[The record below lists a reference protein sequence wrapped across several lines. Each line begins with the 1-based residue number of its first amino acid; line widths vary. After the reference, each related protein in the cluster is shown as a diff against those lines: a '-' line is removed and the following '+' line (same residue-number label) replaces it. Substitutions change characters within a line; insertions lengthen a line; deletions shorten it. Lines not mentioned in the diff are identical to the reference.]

1 MEKSKS
7 ENFWNTKNKRKFVE
21 SRMNLTYDDWQ
32 WVYAEVEGN
41 VAARIGRQSGKSEGE
56 AMRLGLFSLEYEPPK
71 PGLHLLITGGV
82 ERQAYE
88 LFMKVRRFIEAVAP
102 SAIKGRPTMRKLELK
117 SGFTILSLPAGRD
130 GAGLRN
136 YACAKIAVDEAH
148 YVPDEVFVAIEPMLI
163 TTQGTL
169 DLMSTTRGD
178 KGFFRRA
185 FDKDSGYTTFHYKT
199 REVLNDRKICNSW
212 TVAQKEFALKFVD
225 ERQRIMTKNQF
236 KQEYE
241 AEFLDSLQAFFP
253 NSLVSPLMKLD
264 PKTPQEF
271 KRYVEGQDVAGWGAD
286 DGAYI
291 TMEMMRNNHME
302 MRDILVTEETSTRET
317 IKIMRERLRKW
328 KQKQW
333 IMDSGAGGGGGAIFD
348 LLVDDREFRNKI
360 VGINN
365 ASKTVDHKSGRKRQI
380 IKEDL
385 YNNAK
390 RMMEAGEILLLKDT
404 RLWESLMSIQFE
416 WTDSGNFRIFGSNS
430 HLAEAF
436 IRACWFVKSKGLNI
450 MAFC

>member
-1 MEKSKS
+1 M
-7 ENFWNTKNKRKFVE
+7 
-21 SRMNLTYDDWQ
+21 RMRYDDWQ
-32 WVYAEVEGN
+32 WKYAEHYGN
-41 VAARIGRQSGKSEGE
+41 TAARIGRQSGKSEGE
-56 AMRLGLFSLEYEPPK
+56 ALRLGLFCLNYVPPK
-71 PGLHLLITGGV
+71 EGLHLLITGGV

-88 LFMKVRRFIEAVAP
+88 LYQKLRRWLEAVAP
-102 SAIKGRPTMRKLELK
+102 SAIQGKPQEKKLVLK
-117 SGFTILSLPAGRD
+117 SGLIIRALPCGRD

-136 YACAKIAVDEAH
+136 YAAAKIAVDEAH
-148 YVPDEVFVAIEPMLI
+148 YVEDAVFVAIEPMLL
-163 TTQGTL
+163 TTMGTM
-169 DLMSTTRGD
+169 DLMSTTRGN
-178 KGFFRRA
+178 KGRFREA
-185 FDKDSGYTTFHYKT
+185 FEKDSGFETLHFKT
-199 REVLNDRKICNSW
+199 MEVIQNREICDSW
-212 TVAQKEFALKFVD
+212 TEAQRDFAIGFIEKK
-225 ERQRIMTKNQF
+225 QKQMTKNQF
-236 KQEYE
+236 KQEFE

-253 NSLVSPLMKLD
+253 SKQISPLMVLD
-264 PKTPQEF
+264 PKEPEEF
-271 KRYVEGQDVAGWGAD
+271 KRYVEGQDVAGWGVD

-291 TMEMMRNNHME
+291 TMEMMRDNKME

-317 IKIMRERLRKW
+317 IKIMRQRLKKW
-328 KQKQW
+328 KHKQW

-365 ASKTVDHKSGRKRQI
+365 ASKTVDHKSGRKKAI

-390 RMMEAGEILLLKDT
+390 RMMEAGEVLLLKDD
-404 RLWESLMSIQFE
+404 RLWESLTSIQFE

-436 IRACWFVKSKGLNI
+436 IRACWFVKCKQLNI